1 MYKLF
6 RLVDWVKMFKIV
18 KKVYFDKKYKLIDWF
33 SWFKRLKW
41 LKYLDKMYKLFGWV
55 RIV

>member
-1 MYKLF
+1 MNYLDWLF
-6 RLVDWVKMFKIV
+6 ELKMFKIV

-41 LKYLDKMYKLFGWV
+41 LKYLDKMYKLF
-55 RIV
+55 R